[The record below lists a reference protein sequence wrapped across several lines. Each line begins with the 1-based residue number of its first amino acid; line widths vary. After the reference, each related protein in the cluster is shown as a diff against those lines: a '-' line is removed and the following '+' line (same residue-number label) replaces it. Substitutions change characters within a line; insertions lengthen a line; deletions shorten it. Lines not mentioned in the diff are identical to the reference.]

1 MDNLKKYHDFSKE
14 EEKIYEFSLKKHMN
28 VIKQKIE
35 NNVVEGL
42 NSFEFDFDF
51 SNNKD
56 MKEFD
61 PFGVIFDIIIEYKKH
76 NTIKNY
82 YGSINEENVK
92 KNNFRGFDI
101 NIKISDTDIDYYQLF
116 SVIVHELKHIYDLY
130 HHHHL
135 KSFDRVLHTN
145 GLINYY
151 NSNKWIH
158 NFMQL
163 NYLALKHETEA
174 RIRMLYDKLYY
185 LRTFDKSMIE
195 VEYKKTYVYN
205 SAKMLI
211 DFNHQ
216 NIIDS
221 VDFNILVIFTN
232 LFIKNVLKKDFKIIS
247 KYELIDFYKNAE
259 EEFKKIGNSI
269 LNDCDKII
277 DKFIRDNKPY
287 SESHYLTIDFN
298 YNDDELVFS
307 ELSRI
312 YNYIKF

>member
-1 MDNLKKYHDFSKE
+1 MDNLKKYQEFSKS
-14 EEKIYEFSLKKHMN
+14 EEKIYEFALKKHMN
-28 VIKQKIE
+28 TIKEKIT
-35 NNVVEGL
+35 NNIIEGL
-42 NSFEFDFDF
+42 NIFNFDFDF
-51 SNNKD
+51 TNNKD

-61 PFGVIFDIIIEYKKH
+61 PFGVIFDIIIEFNKH

-101 NIKISDTDIDYYQLF
+101 NIKISDIDIDYYQLF
-116 SVIVHELKHIYDLY
+116 SIIVHELKHVYDLY

-135 KSFDRVLHTN
+135 ESFDRVLHTN

-151 NSNKWIH
+151 KNNKWIH
-158 NFMQL
+158 DFMQL

-195 VEYKKTYVYN
+195 IEYKKTYVYK
-205 SAKMLI
+205 SSKILI

-216 NIIDS
+216 NIIDN
-221 VDFNILVIFTN
+221 VDFNILFVFTN
-232 LFIKNVLKKDFKIIS
+232 LFLKNILKKDYRITS
-247 KYELIDFYKNAE
+247 KYELINFFKNAE

-269 LNDCDKII
+269 LDDCDKII
-277 DKFIRDNKPY
+277 DKFIRDNNPY
-287 SESHYLTIDFN
+287 SESHYLTIDFD
-298 YNDDELVFS
+298 YNNDEYVFL
-307 ELSRI
+307 ELLEI